1 MPRLTVLTWLR
12 LGFLVFWL
20 VVFVGAAFVA
30 RQHPPAVGRFP
41 FYVSLA
47 GVLLVL
53 LDAILFI
60 RNPSKAVKDD
70 TGDLKAAEG
79 QDDAASLRRALK
91 YMAWMASLLVM
102 IRLIPYGV
110 ATALFVVAFY
120 RIEAKTSWRT
130 ALFAALV
137 ATIVIL
143 ILSSVLALRW
153 PESLLSMGS

>member
-1 MPRLTVLTWLR
+1 MPRLPALTWLR

-47 GVLLVL
+47 GALLVL
-53 LDAILFI
+53 LDTILFI
-60 RNPSKAVKDD
+60 RNPSNSVQDD

-102 IRLIPYGV
+102 IRLIPYAV

-130 ALFAALV
+130 ALVAALL
-137 ATIVIL
+137 ATTVIL

-153 PESLLSMGS
+153 PESLLSTGS